1 MEKWINEGFLKEPAD
16 LFKLSEH
23 REAIVAM
30 EGFGEK
36 SYENLMASIENAKT
50 TTVERLLYSIG
61 IPNIGVATAK
71 LITKAFDADMEKIRN
86 ATVEELTA
94 ISGIGDVMAKAY
106 VDYFVKEENCLQL
119 DHILA
124 EITLEKPETT
134 AEATLEG
141 KTFVITGSVEQFKNR
156 NELKAFIEERGGK
169 VAGSVSKNTDYLIN
183 NDNMSSSS
191 KNKTAKELGIP
202 IITETEFLSMTE

>member
-16 LFKLSEH
+16 LFHLAEH
-23 REAIVAM
+23 KDAIVAM

-36 SYENLMASIENAKT
+36 SYENLMSSIEKAKT

-71 LITKAFDADMEKIRN
+71 LITKAFDADIEKIRN
-86 ATVEELTA
+86 ATVVELTE
-94 ISGIGDVMAKAY
+94 INGIGDVMAQAC
-106 VDYFVKEENCLQL
+106 VDYFAKEENQRQL

-124 EITLEKPETT
+124 EIHLEKPENT

-156 NELKAFIEERGGK
+156 NELKAYIEERGGK

-202 IITETEFLSMTE
+202 IITEEDFLEMIK